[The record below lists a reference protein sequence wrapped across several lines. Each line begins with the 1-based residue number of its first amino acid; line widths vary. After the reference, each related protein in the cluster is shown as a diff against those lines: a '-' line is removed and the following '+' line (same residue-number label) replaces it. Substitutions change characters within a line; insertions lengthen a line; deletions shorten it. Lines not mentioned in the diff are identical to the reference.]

1 MTFEEMQEVLRQI
14 VESQRQAELW
24 HEQISRDIE
33 GLLAVQR
40 ELQESDLRAREER
53 EIAREEREMARQERA
68 EMDRRIAALLRI
80 VEHWVGNAEV
90 VDRIQ
95 TDHEDRIRQLEQ
107 E

>member
-1 MTFEEMQEVLRQI
+1 MTFEEMQEMFERM
-14 VESQRQAELW
+14 SQR
-24 HEQISRDIE
+24 HEQFQRDIA

-53 EIAREEREMARQERA
+53 AD
-68 EMDRRIAALLRI
+68 MDRRIAALIRI
-80 VEHWVGNAEV
+80 VEHLVGNAEV

-95 TDHEDRIRQLEQ
+95 ADHEDRIRQLEQ